1 MRSWFNSAARA
12 AIAAAV
18 LLPNAALA
26 HPHVWVT
33 AKEEAMFADG
43 KLAAIRHVWQFDKDF
58 TDYAVLGLDANND
71 GKISDAEL
79 EPLARVNVEA
89 LSEFA
94 FFTYLSVDGKRV
106 AFLKPSE
113 YWLEFHEARL
123 TLFYTLPLETPAAIG
138 ARATLEVFDPEYF
151 VAFAVDSADDVT
163 LGGAPAGCSA
173 AYRPPQSIDP
183 TTMAMLG
190 SIPMGQRELPA
201 DLRQAAS
208 ALANLITISCK

>member
-1 MRSWFNSAARA
+1 
-12 AIAAAV
+12 
-18 LLPNAALA
+18 
-26 HPHVWVT
+26 VT

-71 GKISDAEL
+71 GRISDAEL
-79 EPLARVNVEA
+79 EPLAKVNVEA

-94 FFTYLSVDGKRV
+94 FFTYLTVDGKRTS
-106 AFLKPSE
+106 FLKPSE

-123 TLFYTLPLETPAAIG
+123 TLFYTLPLKTPVAIG

-151 VAFAVDSADDVT
+151 VAFSLESADDVA
-163 LGGAPAGCSA
+163 LDNAPAGCRKTFQPP
-173 AYRPPQSIDP
+173 RPFD
-183 TTMAMLG
+183 TGTMALLG
-190 SIPMGQRELPA
+190 AIPADQRELPP

-208 ALANLITISCK
+208 ALANTITIACQ